1 MGIPCE
7 GVVLGKKGEPLT
19 VLGQLRQA
27 IDADGRTQYAIA
39 KAAGI
44 KPELLYRFMS
54 RDRDLRGVTIAKLCL
69 ALGLHLMP
77 IPEGKGNETRGD

>member
-1 MGIPCE
+1 M
-7 GVVLGKKGEPLT
+7 GKKGEPLT

-27 IDADGRTQYAIA
+27 VEADGRTQYAIA

-54 RDRDLRGVTIAKLCL
+54 RDRDLRGATIAKLCL
-69 ALGLHLMP
+69 ALGLHLAP
-77 IPEGKGNETRGD
+77 ITEANGNEGKGA